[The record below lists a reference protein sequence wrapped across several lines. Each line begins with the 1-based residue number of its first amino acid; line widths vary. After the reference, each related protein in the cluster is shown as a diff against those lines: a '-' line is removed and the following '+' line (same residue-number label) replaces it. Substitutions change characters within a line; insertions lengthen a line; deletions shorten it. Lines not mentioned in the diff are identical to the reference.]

1 MKKTIKFLMLAFVA
15 MLACVSFS
23 SCSEDEEWKESLSTF
38 YVSLT
43 KVDTNL
49 VDANGNNLAQTY
61 MDAWDKA
68 ENATNGKKT
77 LGKVEEKNAI
87 KAFDQY
93 IESYKS
99 VNAPLCSS
107 MPKGGILTFSFVLV
121 DEKGKTYKTATVTLT
136 DKGVE

>member
-38 YVSLT
+38 YISLT
-43 KVDTNL
+43 KVETNL
-49 VDANGNNLAQTY
+49 VDANGKNLAQTY
-61 MDAWDKA
+61 MDEWDQA
-68 ENATNGKKT
+68 ENASNGKKT
-77 LGKVEEKNAI
+77 LGKVEEKSAL

-99 VNAPLCSS
+99 VNASFCSS
-107 MPKGGILTFSFVLV
+107 MPKGGILTCNFVLV